1 MPSPDSDEDEE
12 LGTYQRKLRE
22 KANRSIQQL
31 SSILDRSSSE
41 ESEGV
46 DRQAN
51 PDADGTVDDDSS
63 HQLQESDAVSQLR
76 SLLQKQPRETVNIT
90 PSKRK
95 STPKK
100 SPEKL
105 KGELPA
111 MQDLVPIIHNQSDY
125 IRHLEAEVNFCKEE
139 LLGMKQRV
147 RVVIVENER
156 LHEEVK
162 SKVVEESLKEQP
174 ISDGTIH
181 PLTLLSIPER
191 TMKPKPVPRTLH
203 SAEED
208 KWRKELEQLKV
219 LYQAQLKTLEAQ
231 VMSLKKDLATSQ
243 RECEEVKGRLRHRE
257 TMMAASTGQPQVG
270 GLCLRCAQH
279 EAVLAETHTNV
290 HTQAIERVT
299 KERDELMTVLCTL
312 RASQAE
318 AQQREWSSYQQVKQA
333 VAMAEEA
340 NLEKTQAVVQC
351 EQVRSELARQ
361 RERLEQELEAQQQ
374 RIAQARDSA
383 RHQANKEKEE
393 LAQTVGRLTQRVA
406 ELEGLMER
414 GDRERSSLTGQ
425 LEEAYRKLT
434 NQEEDNSK
442 VCGELRYLLSQAQLK
457 REEAE
462 RERRD
467 SGAKN
472 ARQLELSQQEVERLG
487 VELGERRQRLEEA
500 QRAGSRAQ
508 AEAVGLEERLG
519 RAEHQLHLTRQE
531 KEVLER
537 CRGEDVA
544 ALTFQWQHRELQL
557 TQQLQQ
563 METQHEHSVGEMDA
577 LLSSQNGL
585 IGRLK
590 EECRGLGQ
598 KLGEVTESS
607 RLEVEQLTVE
617 RAHLQESV
625 EKLKARCHDMEDQCV
640 QHGRMHQRMKK
651 RLQQLD
657 LHCQSSGQQVMELLG
672 KQNQLMQERQEL
684 AEEMQNLR
692 IYTQTPG
699 ADRPASA
706 ST

>member
-1 MPSPDSDEDEE
+1 
-12 LGTYQRKLRE
+12 
-22 KANRSIQQL
+22 
-31 SSILDRSSSE
+31 
-41 ESEGV
+41 
-46 DRQAN
+46 
-51 PDADGTVDDDSS
+51 
-63 HQLQESDAVSQLR
+63 
-76 SLLQKQPRETVNIT
+76 
-90 PSKRK
+90 
-95 STPKK
+95 
-100 SPEKL
+100 
-105 KGELPA
+105 
-111 MQDLVPIIHNQSDY
+111 
-125 IRHLEAEVNFCKEE
+125 
-139 LLGMKQRV
+139 
-147 RVVIVENER
+147 
-156 LHEEVK
+156 
-162 SKVVEESLKEQP
+162 
-174 ISDGTIH
+174 
-181 PLTLLSIPER
+181 
-191 TMKPKPVPRTLH
+191 
-203 SAEED
+203 
-208 KWRKELEQLKV
+208 
-219 LYQAQLKTLEAQ
+219 
-231 VMSLKKDLATSQ
+231 
-243 RECEEVKGRLRHRE
+243 
-257 TMMAASTGQPQVG
+257 
-270 GLCLRCAQH
+270 
-279 EAVLAETHTNV
+279 
-290 HTQAIERVT
+290 
-299 KERDELMTVLCTL
+299 
-312 RASQAE
+312 
-318 AQQREWSSYQQVKQA
+318 
-333 VAMAEEA
+333 
-340 NLEKTQAVVQC
+340 
-351 EQVRSELARQ
+351 
-361 RERLEQELEAQQQ
+361 
-374 RIAQARDSA
+374 
-383 RHQANKEKEE
+383 
-393 LAQTVGRLTQRVA
+393 
-406 ELEGLMER
+406 MER